1 MKKDD
6 MELLNAHGPYE
17 HGLWNELSKDQVD
30 IKSDTAEEGGFHN
43 RSRHLASKIAKI
55 LTESYSAEELSKMTI
70 ADVGCYD
77 AWILVSLSQV
87 IKFKTAVGVEPR
99 LKNIQKGIEAR
110 RIYNVTTNVQVIQ
123 SDIDN
128 LQNVLKDQ
136 TFDIVL
142 CLGLLHHVDSTP
154 RAIQNLGKLTNNL
167 LIVDTMVIKKPKAK
181 EEKKIL
187 ELLKLKDI
195 SYLNSA
201 KDWAIA
207 AFKYETPYFD
217 GSAFQNSI
225 VNVPEERLVRMSLK
239 IENFETIMID
249 RPDEVAYSKEFKKV
263 FRFKEILLVAK
274 KHDYSFVEHPLND
287 WENNAKEYEEIY
299 CFTLLN
305 QNLLKN
311 WAAYFDIKLDEFA
324 PIDQEA
330 RLSVKDL
337 LVLQIG
343 KNPFGKKAQIIQKFL
358 KLDPSLSQVIVNISR
373 SPYAK
378 LSLEISKN
386 LIIVGDYHQAKGM
399 LINICI
405 RANTDWRAFY
415 RACYLLVLIGK
426 QTNDEELVDHYS
438 NLLKIANSEFPLSVE
453 NGLEWMK
460 SSLNTSKMK

>member
-1 MKKDD
+1 MKEDD
-6 MELLNAHGPYE
+6 KELLNAHGPYE

-30 IKSDTAEEGGFHN
+30 INSDTAVVGGFHN
-43 RSRHLASKIAKI
+43 RSRHLVSKIAKI
-55 LTESYSAEELSKMTI
+55 LTERFSAEELSKMTI

-77 AWILVSLSQV
+77 AWILVSLNQV
-87 IKFKTAVGVEPR
+87 IKFKTSLGIEPR
-99 LKNIQKGIEAR
+99 RKNIQKGIEAR

-123 SDIDN
+123 ADIDN

-154 RAIQNLGKLTNNL
+154 RAIHNLGKLTRNL
-167 LIVDTMVIKKPKAK
+167 LIVDTMIIEKPNAK

-225 VNVPEERLVRMSLK
+225 VNVPEERLVRMSLSL
-239 IENFETIMID
+239 ENFETIIID
-249 RPDEVAYSKEFKKV
+249 RPDEVAYSKEFKKI
-263 FRFKEILLVAK
+263 FRFKEILLVSK
-274 KHDYSFVEHPLND
+274 KHENSFVEDPLND
-287 WENNAKEYEEIY
+287 WEYKARKYEETY

-305 QNLLKN
+305 QNLLRKWVAN
-311 WAAYFDIKLDEFA
+311 LCIQLDEIA
-324 PIDQEA
+324 PINPET

-343 KNPFGKKAQIIQKFL
+343 KNPFGKKAQLIQKFL
-358 KLDPSLSQVIVNISR
+358 KLDTSLSQVIINISR
-373 SPYAK
+373 SPYEK
-378 LSLEISKN
+378 LCLEISKN
-386 LIIVGDYHQAKGM
+386 LIVQGNFVEAKVI
-399 LINICI
+399 LTKICTK
-405 RANTDWRAFY
+405 ANSDWRAFY

-426 QTNDEELVDHYS
+426 ETTDEELVDHYS

-453 NGLEWMK
+453 NGLAWIK
-460 SSLNTSKMK
+460 SSQNALKMN